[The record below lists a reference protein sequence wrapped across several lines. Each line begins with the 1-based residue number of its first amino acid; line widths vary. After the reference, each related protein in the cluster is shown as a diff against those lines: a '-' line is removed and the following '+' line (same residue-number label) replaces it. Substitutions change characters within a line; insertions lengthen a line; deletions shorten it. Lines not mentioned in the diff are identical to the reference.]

1 VSTWIINSSPLILLG
16 KIGRLELLPSLG
28 ASIKIPQ
35 AVSKEI
41 LGGPHS
47 DPAKGWLEQQ
57 GKSFVIPDVPI
68 PIDILAWDLGPGES
82 SVISIAQL
90 CSTSVCVLDDRAARN
105 CAQVYGLKITGTL
118 GILLKAKALGFI
130 PRLIPEIENLLR
142 VGSALSP
149 RVIQEAIA
157 LAGESPMPS
166 G

>member
-1 VSTWIINSSPLILLG
+1 MSTWIINASPLILLG

-35 AVSKEI
+35 AVSMEV

-57 GKSFVIPDVPI
+57 GKALVIPDI
-68 PIDILAWDLGPGES
+68 ATPIDILAWDLGPGES

-90 CSTSVCVLDDRAARN
+90 CSASVCVLDDRAARN

-118 GILLKAKALGFI
+118 GILLKAKTLGFI
-130 PRLIPEIENLLR
+130 PRLTPEIENLLR
-142 VGSALSP
+142 VGSLLSP
-149 RVIQEAIA
+149 KVIREALY
-157 LAGESPMPS
+157 LAGE
-166 G
+166 